1 MEGIR
6 INKYLSEAGI
16 CSRRQADRMLEQGR
30 IAINGLP
37 ASVGQRILPGDQVSV
52 DGRPVHHQVQPVILA
67 FNKPQGIVCTT
78 ARTENGE
85 AVRNVVDYI
94 HYPIRVYP
102 VGRLDQASTG
112 LILLT
117 NQGELMDQIL
127 RSRNNHE
134 KEYFVRVTKKITP
147 EFIRDM
153 QKGVPILD
161 TVTKPCRIW
170 KEDDYSFHIIL
181 TQGLNRQIRRM
192 CEYFGYRVSYLRRD
206 RIMNITLEGIPA
218 GRYRE
223 LTEAEISE
231 LKKMLAHPETEQRQ
245 PVKRADSAQIKPAT
259 TTMQASRR
267 KQSQAKNPSA
277 GNTMKSKGRNHES

>member
-6 INKYLSEAGI
+6 INKYLSEAGV
-16 CSRRQADRMLEQGR
+16 CSRREADRMLEQGR

-37 ASVGQRILPGDQVSV
+37 ACVGQRILPGDQVSV
-52 DGRPVHHQVQPVILA
+52 DGRPVLHQEQPVILA

-147 EFIRDM
+147 EFIHGM
-153 QKGVPILD
+153 QTGVPILD
-161 TVTKPCRIW
+161 TVTKPCKVW

-192 CEYFGYRVSYLRRD
+192 CEYFDYRVSYLRRD
-206 RIMNITLEGIPA
+206 RIMNITLEGIPT

-231 LKKMLAHPETEQRQ
+231 LKQMLAHPEMEQTQ
-245 PVKRADSAQIKPAT
+245 PVPRTNAPRKKPAAANKQT
-259 TTMQASRR
+259 SLR
-267 KQSQAKNPSA
+267 KPSQRKKPST
-277 GNTMKSKGRNHES
+277 GKTIRSKGRNHES